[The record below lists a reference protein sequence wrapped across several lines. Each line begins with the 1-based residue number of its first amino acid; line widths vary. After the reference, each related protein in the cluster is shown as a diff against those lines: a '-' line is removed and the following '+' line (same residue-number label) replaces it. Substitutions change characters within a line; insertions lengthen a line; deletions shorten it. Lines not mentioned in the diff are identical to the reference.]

1 MIRFIVGILTV
12 IAGVAAIEG
21 TAGIGTG
28 ALVATIGV
36 IIMLWGVSGMD
47 RRNLG

>member
-1 MIRFIVGILTV
+1 MIRFIVGIFTV

-28 ALVATIGV
+28 ALVATVGV
-36 IIMLWGVSGMD
+36 IIMLWGISGMD
-47 RRNLG
+47 ERYLG